1 MAAIAI
7 VNSIL
12 ISLVLISLLSLVA
25 AFIVLKKFKKKEQT
39 PEANTTKPE
48 LTAIKELER
57 KLEKITENQGSGKD
71 ELKELLNR
79 STKEAIARKA
89 ELERTIN
96 QSKSELNKLLNQSIK
111 GNTELK
117 GELNM
122 VIKRGDDLM
131 KDFKKLD
138 ELFSKGTQHTGAMAE
153 LIGRKMIK
161 RIGGIDYQ
169 TNNKYLTFSYQ
180 EVFKTVDGKEVKPDL
195 TIRGNDK
202 KRPTTFLD
210 VKWPR
215 DVYQDYLKDPNNE
228 KNKKEFINSLKRD
241 VKSISNKYLERVV
254 FKAKFAILL
263 VPSDGLLEEAMNLG
277 QVYGVAKNSKEQM
290 TYSEFCFDNNV
301 VPTSPATLIA
311 VISTLERYYELFND
325 LAGQLKNIEL
335 IKKWFK
341 GKDNINEKLKM
352 IVNWCNKILK
362 KAEEIEGQ
370 MKLNCK
376 TVAELPSPAE

>member
-1 MAAIAI
+1 
-7 VNSIL
+7 
-12 ISLVLISLLSLVA
+12 
-25 AFIVLKKFKKKEQT
+25 
-39 PEANTTKPE
+39 
-48 LTAIKELER
+48 
-57 KLEKITENQGSGKD
+57 
-71 ELKELLNR
+71 
-79 STKEAIARKA
+79 
-89 ELERTIN
+89 
-96 QSKSELNKLLNQSIK
+96 
-111 GNTELK
+111 
-117 GELNM
+117 M